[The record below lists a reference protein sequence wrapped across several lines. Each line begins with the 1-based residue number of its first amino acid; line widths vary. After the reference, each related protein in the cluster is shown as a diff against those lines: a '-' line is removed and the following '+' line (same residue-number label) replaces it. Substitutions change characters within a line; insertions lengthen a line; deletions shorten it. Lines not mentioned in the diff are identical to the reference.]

1 MPGWRGQP
9 HSTVWETGCLL
20 QFLGTVQT
28 LSPQEW
34 KEGVSSA
41 ETSGLAEVAE
51 NWGQMKPQWEK
62 AKRTSVEKR
71 GCHDRVRDDAMVAED
86 AAVD

>member
-1 MPGWRGQP
+1 M
-9 HSTVWETGCLL
+9 L
-20 QFLGTVQT
+20 QFLGTAQN
-28 LSPQEW
+28 SPFPPKEW

-62 AKRTSVEKR
+62 AKRTSVEKC